1 MVEYKNKGFSLIEL
15 IIVVAIMAVLIALL
29 APQYIKYVEKS
40 RQARDQRMADEIR
53 KACDVLVN
61 DEEEDLEEGIYV
73 ITLAQNKNVV
83 VTATGVGANK
93 THLETYLK
101 KVLGTD
107 FDKTQLV
114 SKAYQKIEITFA
126 NDGSPACNIT
136 YTDSKR

>member
-1 MVEYKNKGFSLIEL
+1 MKSKNKGFSLVEL
-15 IIVVAIMAVLIALL
+15 IIVVAIMAILVAIL
-29 APQYIKYVEKS
+29 APQYVKYVEKS
-40 RQARDQRMADEIR
+40 RQTRDQKIADEIR
-53 KACDVLVN
+53 KACEVLIN
-61 DEEEDLEEGIYV
+61 DEEENLEEGTYV
-73 ITLAQNKNVV
+73 ITLAQNKKVAI
-83 VTATGVGANK
+83 TATGVGANK